1 MAILKMKKLRIC
13 GVSEEQTQLI
23 RQLQLLGSVE
33 IGAPCALTDTQGVQ
47 VFCAGDGKSADA
59 LLRTSARLTS
69 ALETLKHYET
79 QKGGLFAARPEKTI
93 GELFSDEAYAAA
105 LDTAQ
110 AVLDAQDARSRLAA
124 EKSRLTAV
132 RESFVPWQQLPLPL
146 ETLGT
151 QHTRILLG
159 TVPAQTD
166 LEALRAKVFEAAD
179 EVQLEQISAD
189 QQSLY
194 LLVFVHKC
202 AAEAVGAALREAGFA
217 LTTFDGVQGT
227 AAENIRRTDEA
238 IAACEQQDA
247 EKLAELTALAEQK
260 SALQLAF
267 DRCTQEIS
275 KAQAADRLVHSE
287 KTFCLGGWVPCE
299 DVGKLEALLSGFCCA
314 WELTDPAPEEYP
326 DVPVKLKNNKLTWP
340 LNMVTEMYSLPAYD
354 GVDPNPLMA
363 PFFIL
368 FYGIMMAD
376 MGYGLLMILA
386 SIIITKKSRPK
397 GTSGQM
403 FGLMF
408 SCGISTFLM
417 GALTGGFFGDFLPQ
431 LVGIIDP
438 DTTFKALPSL
448 FTPLDDTITILIGAM
463 ALGFVQ
469 IVTGMAISFVE
480 KIKKGQIMDAIWEEL
495 TWWIVFAGIACMA
508 LGVTNIV
515 LYVGLAMVVV
525 GSGWS
530 AKGFGKVTA
539 IFGSVYNHVTG
550 YFGDILSYSRLMTLM
565 LAGSVIASVFNT
577 LGAIP
582 GNVVFF
588 LIVSALGN
596 GLNFALNLLSCYVHD
611 LRLQCL
617 EYFGKFYQDGG
628 KPFEPLAINT
638 KYVDI
643 QS

>member
-33 IGAPCALTDTQGVQ
+33 IGAPCTLTDTQGVQ

-79 QKGGLFAARPEKTI
+79 KKGGLFAARPEKTI

-166 LEALRAKVFEAAD
+166 LEALRARVFEAAD

-247 EKLAELTALAEQK
+247 EKLAELTALAAQK
-260 SALQLAF
+260 PALQLAF

-438 DTTFKALPSL
+438 NTTFKALPSL

-588 LIVSALGN
+588 LLVSVAGN